1 MAETYCCSYLFVAMP
16 TEVEVVHTLDLSER
30 RSHFK
35 TQQSTVASHRQQAVC
50 VRRAFKH
57 YGTKKMPHVVLDGL
71 NMTVPKG
78 VIYGLLGASGCG
90 KTTLLNCIV
99 GRRKL
104 NSGDIW
110 VLGGKPGSKDS
121 GVPGPRIGY
130 MPQDIS
136 LYVEFT
142 IRETFMYFGWVN
154 GMKTEDIDEKLRFL
168 LKFLELPTANR
179 FVKNLSGGQQRRVS
193 LAAAMI
199 HDPELLILD
208 EPTVGVDPVLR
219 QNIWEYLIDLSKTK
233 KTTIIITTHYI
244 EETRQ
249 ANTIGLMRGGKFL
262 AEQSP
267 DEMLEAHMCDT
278 LEDVFLKLSKLQNQ
292 GKRRRSSYM
301 LEVMGPPKPEEGPS
315 AFDTTSEISGEY
327 GDNISLTSKD
337 VNPVT
342 SSELDMPPEEGQK
355 WNLMDYVKCLSPHR
369 MKAVVWKDFLWMWRN
384 VPVMLFITGL
394 PVVQIIL
401 FCLTIGRDPKGLH
414 LAYVNN
420 EVNFTTDCVP
430 VEGCSYDLLSCRFLD
445 SLRSREIIL
454 DRFEFEEEALEAVQK
469 GRAWGAL
476 HFSPNYSKTLR
487 ERIEDARYASEI
499 VIDQSSVM
507 VQMDMSN
514 QHIGH
519 LLNRDLL
526 MSYIDFA
533 QKLLETCGI
542 SPKVATIPV
551 RFEEPVYGDQIPDF
565 TNFAAPGV
573 ILTIIFFLS
582 LALTAASMIIERKEG
597 MQERCL
603 VLGVTPQEILFSHV
617 VTQFVVMT
625 AQTVMVLVFSF
636 AVFDILC
643 TGSLLWVIILTMLNG
658 LCGMCFGFVVSSFCD
673 TELTATYFAMGSFLP
688 VLMLCGICWPV
699 EGMHYTLKYVSFFL
713 PLTFST
719 ESLRA
724 ILSRGWEI
732 SQPVVYQGFIATG
745 VWIVVFLITSLL
757 VLKFRK
763 G

>member
-1 MAETYCCSYLFVAMP
+1 MP
-16 TEVEVVHTLDLSER
+16 VEVEIDQTLALSER
-30 RSHFK
+30 RSHFQS
-35 TQQSTVASHRQQAVC
+35 QQSTVASRRQQAVC
-50 VRRAFKH
+50 VRRAYKH
-57 YGTKKMPHVVLDGL
+57 YGTKKMRHIVLEGL
-71 NMTVPKG
+71 NMTVSKG
-78 VIYGLLGASGCG
+78 AIYGLLGASGCG
-90 KTTLLNCIV
+90 KTTLLSCIV

-110 VLGGKPGSKDS
+110 VLGGKPGSKGS

-130 MPQDIS
+130 MPQELS

-142 IRETFMYFGWVN
+142 IRETFLYFGWVN
-154 GMKTEDIDEKLRFL
+154 GMTTEEIDEKIHFL
-168 LKFLELPTANR
+168 LKFLQLPSANR
-179 FVKNLSGGQQRRVS
+179 FVKTLSGGQQRRVS
-193 LAAAMI
+193 LAAALV
-199 HDPELLILD
+199 HSPELLILD

-244 EETRQ
+244 DETRQ
-249 ANTIGLMRGGKFL
+249 ANMIGLMRGGKFL
-262 AEQSP
+262 AEQP
-267 DEMLEAHMCDT
+267 PEDLLAAHMCDT

-301 LEVMGPPKPEEGPS
+301 LEVMGPPTPEETEP
-315 AFDTTSEISGEY
+315 D
-327 GDNISLTSKD
+327 L
-337 VNPVT
+337 
-342 SSELDMPPEEGQK
+342 PPEEGGK
-355 WNLMDYVKCLSPHR
+355 WGLMDYLKFLSIHR
-369 MKAVVWKDFLWMWRN
+369 MKAVIWKDFLWMWRN
-384 VPVMLFITGL
+384 VPVMLFIIGL

-401 FCLTIGRDPKGLH
+401 FCLTIGRDPKNLH
-414 LAYVNN
+414 LAYVND
-420 EVNFTTDCVP
+420 ELNFTTDCMP
-430 VEGCSYDLLSCRFLD
+430 IEGCSYDLLSCQYLD
-445 SLRSREIIL
+445 SLRTRTIIL
-454 DRFEFEEEALEAVQK
+454 DRFEFEEESLEAVQK

-476 HFSPNYSKTLR
+476 YFSSNYSHSLK
-487 ERIEDARYASEI
+487 ERLEEARYASELI
-499 VIDQSSVM
+499 VNDSNVI

-526 MSYIDFA
+526 MSFVDFA
-533 QKLLETCGI
+533 KKFLGACGI
-542 SPKVATIPV
+542 NPKSANIPI

-582 LALTAASMIIERKEG
+582 LALTAGSMIMERKEG
-597 MQERCL
+597 LQERCL
-603 VLGVTPQEILFSHV
+603 VLGVTPPEILFSHV
-617 VTQFVVMT
+617 VTQFVVM
-625 AQTVMVLVFSF
+625 ALQTLMVLVFSF

-643 TGSLLWVIILTMLNG
+643 AGSLLWVIILTMLSG
-658 LCGMCFGFVVSSFCD
+658 LCGMCFGFVVSSLCD

-699 EGMHYTLKYVSFFL
+699 EGMHYTLKYVSFVL

-724 ILSRGWEI
+724 ILARGWDI
-732 SQPVVYQGFIATG
+732 SQPVVYHGFVATG
-745 VWIVVFLITSLL
+745 VWIVVFLASSLM

>member
-1 MAETYCCSYLFVAMP
+1 MP
-16 TEVEVVHTLDLSER
+16 VEVEVDQTLALSER
-30 RSHFK
+30 RSHFQS
-35 TQQSTVASHRQQAVC
+35 QQSTVASRRQQAVC
-50 VRRAFKH
+50 VRRAYKH
-57 YGTKKMPHVVLDGL
+57 YGSKKMRHVVLEGL
-71 NMTVPKG
+71 NMTVSKG
-78 VIYGLLGASGCG
+78 AIYGLLGASGCG
-90 KTTLLNCIV
+90 KTTLLSCIV

-110 VLGGKPGSKDS
+110 VLGGKPGSKGS

-154 GMKTEDIDEKLRFL
+154 GMKTEEINEKLHFL
-168 LKFLELPTANR
+168 LKFLQLPSANR

-193 LAAAMI
+193 LAAAMV
-199 HDPELLILD
+199 HSPELLILD

-244 EETRQ
+244 DETRQ
-249 ANTIGLMRGGKFL
+249 AHMIGLMRGGKFL
-262 AEQSP
+262 AEQP
-267 DEMLEAHMCDT
+267 PEDLLAAHMCDT

-301 LEVMGPPKPEEGPS
+301 LEVMGPPAPEEGPS

-327 GDNISLTSKD
+327 GDNISLSSKD

-342 SSELDMPPEEGQK
+342 STEPDLPPDEGGK
-355 WNLMDYVKCLSPHR
+355 WGLMDYLKFLSIHR
-369 MKAVVWKDFLWMWRN
+369 MKAVIWKDFLWMWRN
-384 VPVMLFITGL
+384 VPVMLFIIGL

-401 FCLTIGRDPKGLH
+401 FCLTIGRDPKYLH
-414 LAYVNN
+414 LAYVND
-420 EVNFTTDCVP
+420 ELNFTTDCMHI
-430 VEGCSYDLLSCRFLD
+430 EGCSYDLLSCQYLD
-445 SLRSREIIL
+445 SLRKRTIIL

-476 HFSPNYSKTLR
+476 YFSSNYSHSLK
-487 ERIEDARYASEI
+487 ERLEDARYASEL
-499 VIDQSSVM
+499 VVNESNVM

-519 LLNRDLL
+519 LLNRDLV
-526 MSYIDFA
+526 MSFVDFA
-533 QKLLETCGI
+533 KKFLGACGVN
-542 SPKVATIPV
+542 PKAANIPIK
-551 RFEEPVYGDQIPDF
+551 FEEPVYGDQIPDF

-573 ILTIIFFLS
+573 ILTIIFFMS
-582 LALTAASMIIERKEG
+582 LALTAGSMIMERKEG

-603 VLGVTPQEILFSHV
+603 VLGVTPAEILFSHV

-625 AQTVMVLVFSF
+625 IQTVMVLVFSF
-636 AVFDILC
+636 AVFSILC
-643 TGSLLWVIILTMLNG
+643 VGSLLWVIILTMLNG
-658 LCGMCFGFVVSSFCD
+658 LCGMCFGFVVSSLCD

-699 EGMHYTLKYVSFFL
+699 EGMHYILNYVSYVL

-724 ILSRGWEI
+724 VLARGWDI
-732 SQPVVYQGFIATG
+732 SQPVVYYGFIATG
-745 VWIVVFLITSLL
+745 VWIMVFLGSSLL